1 MVLYVAVFLTPLLL
15 MFLFVSVKMLPQY
28 QRGVVIRLGKL
39 RVPKVPGLVVLI
51 PLLKNIIRVDLR
63 TKTHDVPGQDIITK
77 NNVSVREIGVS
88 GKNTILLPVFMD
100 LLKNFMFK
108 GHFKPRLEG
117 SC

>member
-28 QRGVVIRLGKL
+28 QRGVVIRLGKV
-39 RVPKVPGLVVLI
+39 RVPKGPGLVV
-51 PLLKNIIRVDLR
+51 IIRIYLQ
-63 TKTHDVPGQDIITK
+63 TNTQDVPGPDIITRST
-77 NNVSVREIGVS
+77 VSVRKIGVS
-88 GKNTILLPVFMD
+88 GNNTTLLPVSMD

-108 GHFKPRLEG
+108 DHLKPRLEG

>member
-1 MVLYVAVFLTPLLL
+1 MLYVAVFLTPLLL

-63 TKTHDVPGQDIITK
+63 TKTLSQAWKDHAE
-77 NNVSVREIGVS
+77 SY
-88 GKNTILLPVFMD
+88 GKIMLAEVHAFCLCPLAHVECSKRCRPD
-100 LLKNFMFK
+100 
-108 GHFKPRLEG
+108 R
-117 SC
+117 